1 MQPATSPGGFE
12 NSPHPPRNLNLTSPL
27 VEGESLR
34 TRPLV
39 VAAMA
44 PTEPSETYTLRHRH
58 RPWVANQKLVAAS
71 FLGDTAVVL
80 LAMVLAYLIRF
91 ETGMREVGVV
101 DPVVNVWGYCGHV
114 VLGSAFLMF
123 LLANSRLHDPRH
135 FLAVRKTFATIV
147 KSCVIWAVGFLAIA
161 LVLKIEPN
169 ISRLYCVIGSL
180 TSMVGLLSWRWLLY
194 CIARRE
200 PFACTLRQK
209 AVFVGWNGE
218 CDRAMKRFG
227 NGRANQISIVGTIAP
242 PRYAFETVPPAG
254 VPVLGSYEG
263 LRPILRATGADVVMV
278 VDGTLERH
286 QMLELA
292 ETCGREFIDFKLI
305 PSCFQILVSNL
316 QLESIHGMPVLGIG
330 RMPLHHAFNNALKR
344 SFDIVGSLAGMVIF
358 APIMAVFAT
367 LVYLESPGSVIYRQ
381 RRIGLNG
388 RPFNIYKI
396 RSMKLD
402 AEAKGKPGWTV
413 KDDPRRL
420 KIGEMMRA
428 WNIDELPQFWN
439 VLCGDMSLVGPR
451 PERPELIEDFKEEI
465 PHYNVRHNIK
475 PGVTGWAQVNGLRGD
490 TCLRERVKFD
500 LDYIENWNFGLDLQ
514 IMLMT
519 LYKRGGA
526 C

>member
-1 MQPATSPGGFE
+1 
-12 NSPHPPRNLNLTSPL
+12 
-27 VEGESLR
+27 
-34 TRPLV
+34 
-39 VAAMA
+39 
-44 PTEPSETYTLRHRH
+44 
-58 RPWVANQKLVAAS
+58 
-71 FLGDTAVVL
+71 
-80 LAMVLAYLIRF
+80 
-91 ETGMREVGVV
+91 
-101 DPVVNVWGYCGHV
+101 
-114 VLGSAFLMF
+114 
-123 LLANSRLHDPRH
+123 
-135 FLAVRKTFATIV
+135 
-147 KSCVIWAVGFLAIA
+147 
-161 LVLKIEPN
+161 
-169 ISRLYCVIGSL
+169 
-180 TSMVGLLSWRWLLY
+180 
-194 CIARRE
+194 
-200 PFACTLRQK
+200 
-209 AVFVGWNGE
+209 
-218 CDRAMKRFG
+218 
-227 NGRANQISIVGTIAP
+227 
-242 PRYAFETVPPAG
+242 
-254 VPVLGSYEG
+254 
-263 LRPILRATGADVVMV
+263 MV

>member
-1 MQPATSPGGFE
+1 M
-12 NSPHPPRNLNLTSPL
+12 
-27 VEGESLR
+27 
-34 TRPLV
+34 
-39 VAAMA
+39 M
-44 PTEPSETYTLRHRH
+44 
-58 RPWVANQKLVAAS
+58 
-71 FLGDTAVVL
+71 
-80 LAMVLAYLIRF
+80 LAYVIRF

-101 DPVVNVWGYCGHV
+101 DPVINIWGYCGHV
-114 VLGSAFLMF
+114 LLGSACLVF
-123 LLANSRLHDPRH
+123 LLANFRLHDPRNY
-135 FLAVRKTFATIV
+135 LAVRRTFTTIV
-147 KSCVIWAVGFLAIA
+147 KSCVIWAVSFLALS
-161 LVLKIEPN
+161 LVFKIEPA
-169 ISRLYCVIGSL
+169 ISRLYCLIGCT
-180 TSMVGLLSWRWLLY
+180 TSMVGLLSWRWVLY
-194 CIARRE
+194 CFLRRE
-200 PFACTLRQK
+200 PFASALRQK

-218 CDRAMKRFG
+218 SDRALRRFG
-227 NGRANQISIVGTIAP
+227 NGRANQMTVIGAIAP
-242 PRYAFETVPPAG
+242 PRYAFEVLPPEG

-263 LRPILRATGADVVMV
+263 LRPILRSSGADVVMV
-278 VDGTLERH
+278 VEGTLDRH

-292 ETCGREFIDFKLI
+292 ETCGREFIDFKLV
-305 PSCFQILVSNL
+305 PSCFQILVSSL
-316 QLESIHGMPVLGIG
+316 QLESFHGMPVLGLG
-330 RMPLHHAFNNALKR
+330 KMPLHHAFNNAAKR
-344 SFDIVGSLAGMVIF
+344 TVDIVGSILGMIVF

-388 RPFNIYKI
+388 RPFDIYKI

-402 AEAKGKPGWTV
+402 AEVKGTPGWTV

-420 KIGEMMRA
+420 KIGALIRA

-439 VLCGDMSLVGPR
+439 VLRGEMSLVGPR

-500 LDYIENWNFGLDLQ
+500 LDYIENWNFTLDLQ
-514 IMLMT
+514 IMFMT